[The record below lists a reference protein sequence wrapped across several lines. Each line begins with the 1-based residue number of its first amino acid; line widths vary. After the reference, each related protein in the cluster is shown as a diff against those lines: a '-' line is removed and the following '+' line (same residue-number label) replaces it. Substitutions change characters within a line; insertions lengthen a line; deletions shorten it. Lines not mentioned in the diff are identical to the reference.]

1 MAEKNIRIERGIVF
15 DEEKHQY
22 SVDGKVLSGI
32 TRVVGKRTGKVFSP
46 KMQEIKHLSTYSAR
60 GKRIHALAEE
70 YFRFGT
76 HVQASKDAEY
86 IVKVIDEKY
95 PSNSFLRIPEMLVSD
110 RKDFATAI
118 DLVCV
123 SSSGEAHI
131 FDYKSGAFNREY
143 CAWQLG
149 ICKYLLEL
157 ELPYRVTKCYVLATG
172 EEYTYE
178 ITPKSEALVI
188 ARLNAEREKISHLT
202 GDHNG

>member
-1 MAEKNIRIERGIVF
+1 MPEQNVRIERGIMF

-22 SVDGKVLSGI
+22 SVDGKIMSGI
-32 TRVVGKRTGKVFSP
+32 TRAVGKRTGKVFSP
-46 KMQEIKHLSTYSAR
+46 KMQEIKHLATYSAR
-60 GKRIHALAEE
+60 GKRIHSLAEE

-76 HVQASKDAEY
+76 PVQASKDAEY

-123 SSSGEAHI
+123 SPDGEAHL

-149 ICKYLLEL
+149 ICKYLLEI

-178 ITPKSEALVI
+178 ITPKSSDLVI
-188 ARLNAEREKISHLT
+188 ARLNAERQKI
-202 GDHNG
+202 NV